1 MRIRLEATSVDFF
14 SPIRFSPNVEM
25 ALIRDASQESDAGQ
39 GTRSLLFTFQSR
51 TETFSHTSS
60 LDLSKITGAD
70 ILFDSILGAMS
81 VVGVTGVTAGEGSE
95 ERIGSLSGL
104 SRETSSVA
112 SRYK

>member
-1 MRIRLEATSVDFF
+1 MQTFF
-14 SPIRFSPNVEM
+14 
-25 ALIRDASQESDAGQ
+25 
-39 GTRSLLFTFQSR
+39 
-51 TETFSHTSS
+51 HTSS

-104 SRETSSVA
+104 SSETSSVA
-112 SRYK
+112 SRNKLNKLVKDTGNKPPVVCRAVN